1 MESINSYPQFYDLIV
16 NRYSCRKYTPAPV
29 PRDKVL
35 TLLDAAR
42 LAPSACNRQPW
53 RFVVVDTPAQRE
65 KIVASYSRDWV
76 APVQTFI
83 VACGVHDEAWHR
95 ADGKDH
101 TDVDVAIAVE
111 HICLAAASLGLGT
124 CWICNFD
131 VPQVTEALA
140 LPEGVEPIAIIPVGY
155 PDPELK
161 TPEKHRKEL
170 DEIVKWEKF

>member
-1 MESINSYPQFYDLIV
+1 MEPVNAYSQFYNLVV
-16 NRYSCRKYTPAPV
+16 NRFSCRKYTPAPV
-29 PRDKVL
+29 SRDKVL
-35 TLLDAAR
+35 ALLDAAR

-53 RFVVVDTPAQRE
+53 QFVVVDSQQQRD
-65 KIVASYSRDWV
+65 KITACYSRDWV
-76 APVQTFI
+76 TPVQTFI
-83 VACGVHDEAWHR
+83 VACGVHDEAWKR

-131 VPQVTEALA
+131 VAGVTEALN
-140 LPEGVEPIAIIPVGY
+140 LPDGVEPIAIIPVGY
-155 PDPELK
+155 PDPEL
-161 TPEKHRKEL
+161 TVPEKKRKEL